1 MTVENTAERP
11 VVLVADDDPDIL
23 TLVSFRLE
31 KAGYEVITATDGK
44 EALGLAIDRRPDIAV
59 LDVRMPK
66 LNGYEVTS
74 QLRENPVTSRT
85 PILLLS
91 ASVHETSVA
100 KGFDAGADDYLKK
113 PFVPQEL
120 LARIDA
126 ILKRSQS

>member
-1 MTVENTAERP
+1 M
-11 VVLVADDDPDIL
+11 LVADDDPDIL

-31 KAGYEVITATDGK
+31 KAGYEVITATDGQQ
-44 EALGLAIDRRPDIAV
+44 ALDLAVDRHPTLAV

-66 LNGYEVTS
+66 LNGYEVTT
-74 QLRENPVTSRT
+74 QIRENPATSKT

-91 ASVHETSVA
+91 ASVHEASVA

-120 LARIDA
+120 LARIEA
-126 ILKRSQS
+126 ILTRS

>member
-1 MTVENTAERP
+1 MNADAAEDRS

-31 KAGYEVITATDGK
+31 KAGYEVLTATDGQQ
-44 EALGLAIDRRPDIAV
+44 ALDLAVDRHPTLAV

-66 LNGYEVTS
+66 LNGYEVTTK
-74 QLRENPVTSRT
+74 LRENPATSKT

-91 ASVHETSVA
+91 ASVHEASVA

-120 LARIDA
+120 LARIEA
-126 ILKRSQS
+126 ILTRS